1 MSERMSEFAVAFHDE
16 LVGFAGNIICIDGKA
31 MRGTVFENGR
41 NPDIVSTYS
50 LGGGITLA
58 TDMCREKSNEITAV
72 PRLLDKIDVS
82 GNIVTANPGKWRDFL
97 IELKAN
103 QRTLRYGIE
112 DKAGLAEAVDI
123 YSESPIWEH
132 SRIETWVC
140 QGFRGE
146 DLIADREKWN
156 GNLAVIEIRTDT
168 ERKSGGQKTSEGP
181 MFQVFTTV
189 QCCWGTIAR
198 KHWAVETKQWGLDR
212 NMRQDFIKWKSARA
226 ARKP

>member
-1 MSERMSEFAVAFHDE
+1 M
-16 LVGFAGNIICIDGKA
+16 
-31 MRGTVFENGR
+31 
-41 NPDIVSTYS
+41 P
-50 LGGGITLA
+50 
-58 TDMCREKSNEITAV
+58 
-72 PRLLDKIDVS
+72 

-97 IELKAN
+97 IELNAN

-112 DKAGLAEAVDI
+112 DKDGLAEAVDI
-123 YSESPIWEH
+123 YSESPILEH

-156 GNLAVIEIRTDT
+156 GNLTVIEIRTDT

-181 MFQVFTTV
+181 MSQVFTTV

-226 ARKP
+226 ARNLDTIQRMVLSILSYEKAKDESAPTRQRERLNLSENFL